1 MIARYSK
8 GREGLNRIQA
18 ANLTPS
24 GGDGVWLS
32 TVSVVVIVYVYVCG
46 SSFSPKPIKKVT
58 PFSDNPIPLSP
69 LLFD

>member
-32 TVSVVVIVYVYVCG
+32 TVSVLLIVYVYVCWNVIFTKAYQKG
-46 SSFSPKPIKKVT
+46 DT
-58 PFSDNPIPLSP
+58 L
-69 LLFD
+69 